1 MDQTGTIEHDP
12 DINIWRAEQEIM
24 EQAEQSELGASGG
37 VRPRTFTLKGREFS
51 EEQVA
56 KCFYSVK
63 KLSTNMNQMLANK
76 DPTEHIRLKYIDWM
90 QGYELFMN
98 LHNKHLQKLKENEQE
113 EYLSHHHQ
121 RETYLLNTKSA
132 IQDYFRSAQVI
143 KQQESVNMENK
154 SVKSDSRSSISSK
167 RLEAEEKRIE
177 LEARKQAMKRKR
189 EIEMAKTALK
199 MEEEEL
205 DIETDIAVAD
215 AKSKVYDHLEQAGEI
230 NITPVKVEFETE
242 QLKRK
247 GTLQYIELNP
257 KARDFVSTKPKVN
270 HNLNFPLL
278 DLQSDRTMKEP
289 MHDYNYNL
297 YEEPSHFIE
306 QKTQATCRQ

>member
-1 MDQTGTIEHDP
+1 MSTTSDTQISDWSQKVKDMDQTGTIEHDP

-63 KLSTNMNQMLANK
+63 KLSTNMIQMLANK

-121 RETYLLNTKSA
+121 RDVSA
-132 IQDYFRSAQVI
+132 
-143 KQQESVNMENK
+143 
-154 SVKSDSRSSISSK
+154 
-167 RLEAEEKRIE
+167 
-177 LEARKQAMKRKR
+177 
-189 EIEMAKTALK
+189 
-199 MEEEEL
+199 
-205 DIETDIAVAD
+205 
-215 AKSKVYDHLEQAGEI
+215 
-230 NITPVKVEFETE
+230 
-242 QLKRK
+242 
-247 GTLQYIELNP
+247 
-257 KARDFVSTKPKVN
+257 
-270 HNLNFPLL
+270 
-278 DLQSDRTMKEP
+278 
-289 MHDYNYNL
+289 
-297 YEEPSHFIE
+297 
-306 QKTQATCRQ
+306 

>member
-1 MDQTGTIEHDP
+1 MSTTSDTQISDWSQKVKDMDQTGTFEHDP

-37 VRPRTFTLKGREFS
+37 VRPRMFTLKGREFS

-63 KLSTNMNQMLANK
+63 KLSSNMIQMLANK

-90 QGYELFMN
+90 QGYELVMN

-132 IQDYFRSAQVI
+132 IQDYFRSAQAI
-143 KQQESVNMENK
+143 KQQESVNIENK

-167 RLEAEEKRIE
+167 RLEAEENKIE

-215 AKSKVYDHLEQAGEI
+215 AKSKVYDHLEQSGEI
-230 NITPVKVEFETE
+230 
-242 QLKRK
+242 
-247 GTLQYIELNP
+247 TLHL
-257 KARDFVSTKPKVN
+257 
-270 HNLNFPLL
+270 
-278 DLQSDRTMKEP
+278 
-289 MHDYNYNL
+289 
-297 YEEPSHFIE
+297 
-306 QKTQATCRQ
+306 